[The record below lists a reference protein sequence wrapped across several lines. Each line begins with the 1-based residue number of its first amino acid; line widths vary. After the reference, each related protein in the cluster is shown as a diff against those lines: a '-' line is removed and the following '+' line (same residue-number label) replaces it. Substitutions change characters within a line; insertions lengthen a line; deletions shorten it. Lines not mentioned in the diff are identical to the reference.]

1 MRASLSKTLKLH
13 LRYYP
18 VSKTLSVTLS
28 NEAIP
33 LSKTHKAHYLIIC
46 LVNVVQCKQDLSCSL
61 TF

>member
-1 MRASLSKTLKLH
+1 MRASLSKALKLH
-13 LRYYP
+13 LRYP